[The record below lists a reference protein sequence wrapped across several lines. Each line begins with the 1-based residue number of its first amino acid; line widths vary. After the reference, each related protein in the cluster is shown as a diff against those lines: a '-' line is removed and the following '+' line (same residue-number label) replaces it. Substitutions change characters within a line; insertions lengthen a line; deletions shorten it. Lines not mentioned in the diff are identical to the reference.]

1 MDTVRLAFVAGGLLR
16 GSPECFPIG
25 SLSLEARS
33 PPEKFVT
40 QNWLERALRS
50 KCGKSFLVGENAK
63 DPDIFQHWGQD
74 NQAWW
79 NWYVTLAENPDQ
91 TGGELQVVPTL
102 PVGSVP
108 DDQTIAEELST
119 PYDLSSED
127 LTFFKE
133 NGYVKLKSVLSSGA
147 VLRLRQ
153 ELVRLLSETFDTAH
167 DQGNTN
173 RFLSMEMMWLNNELV
188 RDYVLSPRIAKI
200 AADLLDVTRIRLYH
214 DNLLSKEPGCGR
226 TPWHYDDHHF
236 PLATHD
242 VVTAWIPAQPIPA
255 AMGPLAFA
263 KPICAYKLVEHITFN
278 KFDTSY
284 DRNVSEVFRDHN
296 IAVDATPFEIGEVS
310 FHHNLSFHTA
320 AANRT
325 TQSRIVLA
333 NTYYADGARV
343 LDQPTMVSGDWQKFL
358 PGVKPGEVAASEL
371 NPVCWPP
378 ESNIDG

>member
-1 MDTVRLAFVAGGLLR
+1 L
-16 GSPECFPIG
+16 
-25 SLSLEARS
+25 
-33 PPEKFVT
+33 
-40 QNWLERALRS
+40 N
-50 KCGKSFLVGENAK
+50 
-63 DPDIFQHWGQD
+63 
-74 NQAWW
+74 
-79 NWYVTLAENPDQ
+79 TLYD
-91 TGGELQVVPTL
+91 V
-102 PVGSVP
+102 SS
-108 DDQTIAEELST
+108 EELR
-119 PYDLSSED
+119 
-127 LTFFKE
+127 FFKD

-153 ELVRLLSETFDTAH
+153 ESARLLFETFETPR
-167 DQGNTN
+167 DQPNTN
-173 RFLSMEMMWLNNELV
+173 RFLSMEMMWRGNSLI
-188 RDYVLSPRIAKI
+188 RHFVLSPRIAKI
-200 AADLLDVTRIRLYH
+200 AADLLEVARIRLYH

-263 KPICAYKLVEHITFN
+263 KPMGAYKLVEHIPFS

-284 DRNVSEVFRDHN
+284 DRKVSEAFREYD
-296 IAVDATPFEIGEVS
+296 IAVDATPFDIGEVS

-320 AANRT
+320 GANRT

-343 LDQPTMVSGDWQKFL
+343 LDQPTMVSGDWQKFF
-358 PGVKPGEVAASEL
+358 PGVEPGGVAASEL

-378 ESNIDG
+378 ESNVGD

>member
-1 MDTVRLAFVAGGLLR
+1 
-16 GSPECFPIG
+16 
-25 SLSLEARS
+25 
-33 PPEKFVT
+33 
-40 QNWLERALRS
+40 
-50 KCGKSFLVGENAK
+50 LVGANAE
-63 DPDIFQHWGQD
+63 DPDVLQHWEQD

-79 NWYVTLAENPDQ
+79 DWYVTLAENSDQ
-91 TGGELQVVPTL
+91 IVSELQEVAA
-102 PVGSVP
+102 PVGATL
-108 DDQTIAEELST
+108 DDQTIAEELNT
-119 PYDLSSED
+119 LYDVSSEE
-127 LTFFKE
+127 LRFFKD

-153 ELVRLLSETFDTAH
+153 ESARLLFETFETPR
-167 DQGNTN
+167 DQPNTN
-173 RFLSMEMMWLNNELV
+173 RFLSMEMMWRGNSLI
-188 RDYVLSPRIAKI
+188 RHFVLSPRIAKI
-200 AADLLDVTRIRLYH
+200 AADLLEVARIRLYH

-263 KPICAYKLVEHITFN
+263 KPMGAYKLVEHIPFS
-278 KFDTSY
+278 KFDMSY
-284 DRNVSEVFRDHN
+284 DRKVSEAFREYD
-296 IAVDATPFEIGEVS
+296 IAVDATPFDIGEVS

-320 AANRT
+320 GANRT

-343 LDQPTMVSGDWQKFL
+343 LDQPTMVSGDWQKFF
-358 PGVKPGEVAASEL
+358 PGVEPGGVAASEL

-378 ESNIDG
+378 ESNVGD